1 MKSKR
6 KPEGEIEEQHEAG
19 GVEGEQH
26 ERHAAGQTDR
36 LGTRCRPSLA
46 RVIAGTGPSLTVAL
60 PDSRDPLLS
69 STISAA
75 P

>member
-6 KPEGEIEEQHEAG
+6 NQKARLKNSTRPA
-19 GVEGEQH
+19 VSRGEQH

-46 RVIAGTGPSLTVAL
+46 RVIAAPGPSLTVAL
-60 PDSRDPLLS
+60 PDSRDPLPWLD
-69 STISAA
+69 ISAA